1 MKPVAV
7 TIGIGKH
14 LDYAKK
20 SSEYVR
26 NYLGLETRIITDE
39 HMGHCIQSLSLPKK
53 AHSIKFSI
61 FEIFPDIERVMYH
74 DCDWRP
80 VRQFDIMP
88 YIPDPKGLY
97 FCVDRIETDCVKG
110 VEREYGLK
118 PNSYCNSGWFVADKE
133 QKQMFRYCKDH
144 YFDYREEWGDQCIL
158 NQVNKDKITFA
169 DRRLNVMDI
178 HKLYHESEVLG
189 FHTSGNYC
197 TYQGSADIDW
207 NTTVSDHINLWDD
220 SDIWSTARQHFV
232 EIYETAKQYRGGN
245 ALEVGTFTGMGAMS
259 IRLAGMNVKTLD
271 ITAKFLDKCK
281 YLWSSWNINF
291 QKMSGKEEL
300 ALPEKYDLI
309 FHDSEHGSHVIP
321 EMASFFHTKLNASG
335 KLIVH
340 DIDLL
345 DLTLLLSALGHPK
358 HTITT
363 DYRGRQLGTF
373 CKA

>member
-1 MKPVAV
+1 
-7 TIGIGKH
+7 
-14 LDYAKK
+14 
-20 SSEYVR
+20 
-26 NYLGLETRIITDE
+26 
-39 HMGHCIQSLSLPKK
+39 
-53 AHSIKFSI
+53 
-61 FEIFPDIERVMYH
+61 
-74 DCDWRP
+74 
-80 VRQFDIMP
+80 
-88 YIPDPKGLY
+88 
-97 FCVDRIETDCVKG
+97 
-110 VEREYGLK
+110 
-118 PNSYCNSGWFVADKE
+118 
-133 QKQMFRYCKDH
+133 
-144 YFDYREEWGDQCIL
+144 
-158 NQVNKDKITFA
+158 
-169 DRRLNVMDI
+169 
-178 HKLYHESEVLG
+178 
-189 FHTSGNYC
+189 
-197 TYQGSADIDW
+197 
-207 NTTVSDHINLWDD
+207 
-220 SDIWSTARQHFV
+220 
-232 EIYETAKQYRGGN
+232 
-245 ALEVGTFTGMGAMS
+245 MGAMS